1 MENGNVV
8 TVFVYNIPIS
18 MHWKGLWALFGYH
31 GEVVDAFIPTKRCR
45 NGKRFGFV
53 RFSNERDAQRVI
65 MRLNG
70 FFLLGKR
77 IRLKM
82 ARYNGRRKFW
92 RKASFQKEQEW
103 SVDLVQEDKSEES
116 FENDAKSEVKIDKR
130 VVQGHVEE
138 EWLWNLQKCLVCE
151 SILIC
156 DSKSLNDRIA
166 KTGLGE
172 IIVRRIQGRHF
183 LVEIPDEELLDLL
196 RQIEWSYL
204 KDFFIKIEPWSE
216 KLKINERVA
225 WIEVSG
231 VPLHCWKYETFKRV
245 AGLWGKLVSVVS
257 MTVGDD
263 LFLVR
268 VRERGL
274 TELKDDRIKLEIP
287 SEGREIVMSRELLDI
302 NLENGNNINVC
313 QRMIEMENKE
323 AAAESISKVIKM
335 GKVDGVDKCLGRPLE
350 EVKDMSLAVVE
361 DLVEVT
367 KDRGFGQLGC
377 CFSGG
382 FGDDGLGLVGV
393 GGSSD
398 GGCGFGF
405 EGGLGLG
412 TGDGCGFGS
421 EGGLGLVTVNGCGF
435 GSEGGLGLGT
445 GGGCGFGSEGG
456 LGLATVGGCGCGFG
470 LGIGGGCGFV
480 SEGGSGLATGGGC
493 GCGFGSGTGG
503 CCGFGSDGEF
513 SGSYGFGSGT
523 GCRFGLGTGGGC
535 GFGSI
540 TGDGGCGEMDVT

>member
-245 AGLWGKLVSVVS
+245 AGLWGKLVSVGENLTKVHNFKKIGLLISITQSNVVDDLVS

-274 TELKDDRIKLEIP
+274 TELKDDSLSESGLVARIKLEIP

-367 KDRGFGQLGC
+367 KDRGMAN
-377 CFSGG
+377 
-382 FGDDGLGLVGV
+382 
-393 GGSSD
+393 GSS
-398 GGCGFGF
+398 
-405 EGGLGLG
+405 
-412 TGDGCGFGS
+412 
-421 EGGLGLVTVNGCGF
+421 
-435 GSEGGLGLGT
+435 
-445 GGGCGFGSEGG
+445 
-456 LGLATVGGCGCGFG
+456 
-470 LGIGGGCGFV
+470 
-480 SEGGSGLATGGGC
+480 
-493 GCGFGSGTGG
+493 
-503 CCGFGSDGEF
+503 
-513 SGSYGFGSGT
+513 
-523 GCRFGLGTGGGC
+523 
-535 GFGSI
+535 
-540 TGDGGCGEMDVT
+540 MDVGCLNKKIRSMYEIQNSSLTINERKKRDRAPQKEKGKEFCKDDERIANLSLSDSDISNRMRVILREANNSWTIGKKLGFSV